1 MTPASPKLHK
11 LYSIFSPRQRSL
23 RLAVMLLMA
32 TLTAAPWMNKST
44 PSDDRVTFQHAILHI
59 SPEDS
64 LTRTEWASAV
74 LSDGS
79 YNTPARADGTVT
91 PTLSLGEK
99 SIQPALS
106 HLVAARSLS
115 SEPLPDPEPAAT
127 WAADLHTLFQSAD
140 DRFEGEVG
148 IYVKDLSTGHT
159 LSFRAEEDWYLASG
173 IKVPVAIEVLRQVE
187 QGLFTLDDTVTLK
200 GTDYVDGA
208 GRTNWSPPGTEFTV
222 NHLLKEM
229 LQVSDNTATDL
240 LIRKVGIDRVNQ
252 LVRDLVA
259 DDIGEITTL
268 ADVRRHAYGYILP
281 EAFNLVG
288 HEFIRLRQ
296 AQGEQNR
303 LNRLA
308 ELTGVSRSDFAPI
321 GLDGAYTAYYA
332 SRLNSGS
339 LRAFGDILESLATG
353 QLLTPEHTRYLME
366 VLRGVRTGDHRIKAG
381 LPEGALFAHKTG
393 TQRGRTCDLGVAEL
407 TEGRQFI
414 IAACTRGTLSRSAAE
429 QALRSVGEAVTRS
442 GMLDSA
448 AETDLITEIEAD

>member
-11 LYSIFSPRQRSL
+11 LYSVLPPGQRSL
-23 RLAVMLLMA
+23 RLAMMLLMA
-32 TLTAAPWMNKST
+32 TLTAAPWMSKT
-44 PSDDRVTFQHAILHI
+44 PPSDDRATFQHAILHI

-64 LTRTEWASAV
+64 LSRTEWAVAV

-79 YNTPARADGTVT
+79 DNTPARTDGTVT
-91 PTLSLGEK
+91 PTLTPDEK
-99 SIQPALS
+99 TLQPALP
-106 HLVAARSLS
+106 HFEATRSLS
-115 SEPLPDPEPAAT
+115 SEPSPDPEPAT
-127 WAADLHTLFQSAD
+127 WAADLHTLFLSAD
-140 DRFEGEVG
+140 NRFEGEVG
-148 IYVKDLSTGHT
+148 IYVKDLSSGQT

-268 ADVRRHAYGYILP
+268 ADVRRHAYGHIHP

-296 AQGEQNR
+296 AQGDQNR

-321 GLDGAYTAYYA
+321 DLDGAYTTYYA

-339 LRAFGDILESLATG
+339 LRAFGDILERLATG
-353 QLLTPEHTRYLME
+353 QLLTPEHTRYLMN

-393 TQRGRTCDLGVAEL
+393 TQRGRTCDLGVAEV
-407 TEGRQFI
+407 TDGRQFI

-442 GMLDSA
+442 GMLDPA
-448 AETDLITEIEAD
+448 TETDLISEIEAD